1 MDVLTV
7 TLNPALDRELIVEN
21 LEVDK
26 LHRVK
31 NPKYSVMQPGGKG
44 VNVSIILSGLK
55 IPSLAIGFLG
65 GFIGTVVEERL
76 REVSPLI
83 STSFVHVEEETREN
97 ITIVDPVND
106 TMTEIN
112 SVGPSITEEDMEMF
126 MRRFRIGLRRSKIVV
141 ISGSAPP
148 GVPDDFYA
156 SLSEEAHAE
165 GKEVIVEAVGPLFE
179 KAVESGTVT
188 VAKPDLRGAQKLF
201 GQELVELDDYQSAA
215 EDMISRGSVMAIVSY
230 HIEGDVIAT
239 SEGTWLLSTKEHV
252 ERSHL
257 LGTGD
262 SLVAGAVQHLTTSPG
277 DYFGAAKRA
286 MAAAIAES
294 AYVEKKII
302 SDEDVARSEDFFV
315 VRKLR

>member
-44 VNVSIILSGLK
+44 VNVSIILSGLR

-112 SVGPSITEEDMEMF
+112 SVGPSITDEDMEML

-165 GKEVIVEAVGPLFE
+165 GKEVIVEAIGPLFE

>member
-21 LEVDK
+21 LEVDR

-44 VNVSIILSGLK
+44 VNVSIILSGLQV
-55 IPSLAIGFLG
+55 PSLAIGFIG

-97 ITIVDPVND
+97 ITIVDPIND

-112 SVGPSITEEDMEMF
+112 SVGPSITEEDLEMF
-126 MRRFRIGLRRSKIVV
+126 MRRFRIGLKRSRIVV

-156 SLSEEAHAE
+156 TLSEEARAE
-165 GKEVIVEAVGPLFE
+165 GKVVIVEAVGPLFE
-179 KAVESGTVT
+179 KAVESGAVSI
-188 VAKPDLRGAQKLF
+188 AKPDLRGAQELF
-201 GQELVELDDYQSAA
+201 GQELVELEDYQGAA
-215 EDMISRGSVMAIVSY
+215 EEIVSRGSLMAVVSF

-239 SEGTWLLSTKEHV
+239 SEGTWLLSTKEQV

-262 SLVAGAVQHLTTSPG
+262 SLIAGAVHHLLITPD
-277 DYFGAAKRA
+277 DYFGAAKHA

-294 AYVEKKII
+294 AYVEKMII
-302 SDEDVARSEDFFV
+302 TDEDVIRFEDFFTIK
-315 VRKLR
+315 KLR

>member
-1 MDVLTV
+1 VDVLTV

-112 SVGPSITEEDMEMF
+112 SVGPSITDEDMEML

>member
-165 GKEVIVEAVGPLFE
+165 GKEVIVEAIGPLFE

-294 AYVEKKII
+294 AYVEKKVI

>member
-112 SVGPSITEEDMEMF
+112 SVGPSITDEDMEMF

-165 GKEVIVEAVGPLFE
+165 GKEVIVEAIGPLFE

-294 AYVEKKII
+294 AYVEKKVI

>member
-112 SVGPSITEEDMEMF
+112 SVGPSITDEDMEMF

-262 SLVAGAVQHLTTSPG
+262 SLVAGAVQHLSTAPG